1 MNLLNGTEMLE
12 VNFYLLVFIPSE
24 RSSVSDNRNEL
35 LKLELQGSILQ
46 NSIPAETV
54 RIKFWKKLLPN
65 ASDIHLSVNY
75 GQLILVLW
83 YFKAIYVRPN
93 LKLTV

>member
-54 RIKFWKKLLPN
+54 RIKFWKKITPKCIRHTFICKLWTINL
-65 ASDIHLSVNY
+65 
-75 GQLILVLW
+75 GFMVL
-83 YFKAIYVRPN
+83 
-93 LKLTV
+93 